1 MRFPEAAC
9 VPYAE
14 EDEGCRNRKDFSVL
28 DITVGVRLPNAGIA
42 EILGGVSSGKT
53 TLAHLIVSSFVR
65 RGEFA
70 AWVDLPNAFDPYC
83 ALDAGVDLDR
93 LLWVAP
99 ADPIMAIRTTELVL
113 GVGGF
118 RVVVLDLGCSD
129 AAKRRVSTSAWLR
142 MSRAA
147 ALRRAMLLVL
157 GSAYA
162 PGSFAT
168 LSLESSG
175 SRPVFSA
182 QGGPFP
188 FFRGASSS
196 LRVRKFKGGPL
207 LDRPVRFFATPE

>member
-1 MRFPEAAC
+1 MRFPDAAC
-9 VPYAE
+9 ASYAE
-14 EDEGCRNRKDFSVL
+14 EGQSARNHKDFSAL
-28 DITVGVRLPNAGIA
+28 DIAVGARLPNVGIA

-65 RGEFA
+65 RGDFA
-70 AWVDLPNAFDPYC
+70 AWVDLPNAFDPDC
-83 ALDAGVDLDR
+83 ALGAGTDLDR

-113 GVGGF
+113 SVGGF

-142 MSRAA
+142 VSRAA
-147 ALRRAMLLVL
+147 AIRRAMLLVL

-162 PGSFAT
+162 PGAFAT

-175 SRPVFSA
+175 SRAVFAAQDGPV
-182 QGGPFP
+182 P
-188 FFRGASSS
+188 FFRGTSSS
-196 LRVRKFKGGPL
+196 LRVRKLKGGPL
-207 LDRPVRFFATPE
+207 LDRPVQFFARPK